1 MKFKDP
7 FNFITASVGGQ
18 GNVLSSDLIGTA
30 CAEAGLKVTI
40 GETHGLSQRGGSVVS
55 HIRISRHDQYG
66 PIVPEGDADLI
77 QGFEPLEALKV
88 FLKYGKKGTVVLLNM
103 RPNYPMSVQSGLAE
117 YPDVEAIAQ
126 QMRRLGAEVIPL
138 QATELARQAGNPV
151 AMNIVMV
158 GAFAGTGCIPVD
170 KEVYRQVMKNTFAPA
185 KVELNLKAFELGY
198 SAIQT
203 DA

>member
-126 QMRRLGAEVIPL
+126 QMRQLGAQVIPL

-158 GAFAGTGCIPVD
+158 GALAGTGCIPVD
-170 KEVYRQVMKNTFAPA
+170 KEVYLQVMKDTFAPA

-198 SAIQT
+198 SAIQ
-203 DA
+203 AEA